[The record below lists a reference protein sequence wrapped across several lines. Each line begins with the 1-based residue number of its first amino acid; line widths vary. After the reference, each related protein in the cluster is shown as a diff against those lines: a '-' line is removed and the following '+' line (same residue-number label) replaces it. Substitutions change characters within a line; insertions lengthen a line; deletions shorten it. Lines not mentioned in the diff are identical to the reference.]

1 MFCKISSIT
10 EILYGINS
18 NEALKSSLSKAAF
31 PVYYGDWLFNLQMTQ
46 YMEYNTHYNNMRI
59 DHDSFSNKRKLYGVT
74 TLKKVIEN
82 KIHFQILFAD
92 NFHPINIDN

>member
-46 YMEYNTHYNNMRI
+46 YMESEIVWIVRIEIMIHFGVWSNNTEKSYWEQN
-59 DHDSFSNKRKLYGVT
+59 SFSNTICR
-74 TLKKVIEN
+74 
-82 KIHFQILFAD
+82 
-92 NFHPINIDN
+92 